1 MTHDFQSTTTHEAV
15 QLLAE
20 HGFDSMAQAIQILM
34 NEAMKIERAEYLQV
48 APYERTQERRTH
60 ANGFKPKTVNSRLGK
75 LHL

>member
-34 NEAMKIERAEYLQV
+34 NEAMKTERAEYL
-48 APYERTQERRTH
+48 ERGFLRT
-60 ANGFKPKTVNSRLGK
+60 NPGKTHSREQIQAQNDQ
-75 LHL
+75 